1 MQMRGIFIE
10 TRNQK
15 VRKTIEHIPTDFS
28 IWPNHVKR
36 RNVAIFFLFHPKTKG
51 RIALGPYDSYS
62 GLLSL
67 ENAH

>member
-1 MQMRGIFIE
+1 MADAVVYE
-10 TRNQK
+10 TKNGSGKRTLK
-15 VRKTIEHIPTDFS
+15 HIPPILS
-28 IWPNHVKR
+28 YKR